1 MKGVFIGF
9 SLIYANVAK
18 AQLLAD
24 SLSPAIKS
32 RAKELNYGQ
41 SFEIYIFLVNS
52 IKIITLL
59 LE

>member
-32 RAKELNYGQ
+32 RAKELNYG
-41 SFEIYIFLVNS
+41 
-52 IKIITLL
+52 
-59 LE
+59 